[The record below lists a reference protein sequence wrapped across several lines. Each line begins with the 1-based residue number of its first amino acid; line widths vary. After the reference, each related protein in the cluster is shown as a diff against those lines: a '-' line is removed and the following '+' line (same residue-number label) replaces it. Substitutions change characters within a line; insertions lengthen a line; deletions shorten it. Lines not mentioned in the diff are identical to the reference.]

1 MFFIYTFL
9 SGGIV
14 MGDDIRKINQKFT
27 RNDFEIIY
35 TNLLNYEH
43 LWKNELN
50 KNNFIFDLRDILF
63 NIQFREIH
71 GAFSWIYFEN
81 INRYSKL
88 ELLPY
93 DRFTKYNINKLEE
106 NNVFYFYT
114 HYGAPIFAIMF
125 YYKDGIFRFIDW
137 EFYYTYMR

>member
-14 MGDDIRKINQKFT
+14 MGDDRKINQQFT

-35 TNLLNYEH
+35 TNLINYEH
-43 LWKNELN
+43 LWKETLVED
-50 KNNFIFDLRDILF
+50 NFNFDLRDILF
-63 NIQFREIH
+63 NIRFRKIH
-71 GAFSWIYFEN
+71 GAFSWMYYENFE
-81 INRYSKL
+81 RYSEL
-88 ELLPY
+88 HLLPY
-93 DRFTKYNINKLEE
+93 NKFEKYNINELEE
-106 NNVFYFYT
+106 NDVYYLYT
-114 HYGAPIFAIMF
+114 KDNAPIFAIMF